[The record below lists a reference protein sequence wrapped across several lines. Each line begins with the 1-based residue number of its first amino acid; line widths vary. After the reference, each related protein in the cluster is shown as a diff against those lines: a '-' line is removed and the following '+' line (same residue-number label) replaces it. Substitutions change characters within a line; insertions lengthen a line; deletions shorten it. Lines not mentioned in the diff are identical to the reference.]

1 MSSKARLL
9 LLEDE
14 SALNETITEFLE
26 EQGYDVVSVFD
37 GDEAEE
43 KLYETPF
50 DLLLLDVNVPGVDG
64 FSLLKSARKEGTK
77 TPAIFLTSRSAL
89 ADLEDGFESG
99 ADDYLRKP
107 FALKEL
113 LLRIENLLKRTFHHD
128 NSNRIA
134 LGENLYYDT
143 AARILY
149 KDGEMVTL
157 GDKDDVLAGVLLDL
171 SMTASINA
179 SVGVGDYILKK
190 LGNVTRLHKSGVEQA
205 AFVVLKSPDIPSIL
219 VEAGFISNPQEER
232 NLLSSAHQNKVAQA
246 VFEGIDEYFNN
257 VPPPGTLL
265 AWQKTNRGG
274 TAVSEYRVQRGDTL
288 SAVARRNQVSVEAIK
303 RVNGLTNDVVMVGQT
318 LQIPR
323 S

>member
-1 MSSKARLL
+1 MNKKARLL

-64 FSLLKSARKEGTK
+64 FTLLRSARKTGTK

-89 ADLEDGFESG
+89 ADLENGFESG

-128 NSNRIA
+128 NSNQLE

-143 AARILY
+143 AALALY

-157 GDKDDVLAGVLLDL
+157 GDKERRLLKLFIQRKGELVVHEVIKEQLWDFDEEPSDDALR
-171 SMTASINA
+171 T
-179 SVGVGDYILKK
+179 YIKHLRQI
-190 LGNVTRLHKSGVEQA
+190 LGKERIVSHKRLGYQ
-205 AFVVLKSPDIPSIL
+205 F
-219 VEAGFISNPQEER
+219 R
-232 NLLSSAHQNKVAQA
+232 
-246 VFEGIDEYFNN
+246 
-257 VPPPGTLL
+257 
-265 AWQKTNRGG
+265 
-274 TAVSEYRVQRGDTL
+274 
-288 SAVARRNQVSVEAIK
+288 
-303 RVNGLTNDVVMVGQT
+303 
-318 LQIPR
+318 
-323 S
+323 